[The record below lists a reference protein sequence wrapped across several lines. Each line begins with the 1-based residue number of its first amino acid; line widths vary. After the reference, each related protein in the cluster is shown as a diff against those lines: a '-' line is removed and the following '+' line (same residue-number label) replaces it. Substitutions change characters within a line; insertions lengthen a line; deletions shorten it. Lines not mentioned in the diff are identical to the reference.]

1 MIGGLVAM
9 TLDRSILRQL
19 GTGRRTVVVTGTNG
33 KSTTTRM
40 TAAALRTLG
49 GVATNAE
56 GANMDAGLVAAL
68 AADRGAALAVLE
80 VDEMHVPHVADAVEP
95 AVVILLNL
103 SRDQL
108 DRVGEINVI
117 ERRLRAGLAAHPNA
131 VVVANCDDVLMT
143 SAAYDHTNVVWVAAG
158 GSWAADSVS
167 CPRSGEVIVREQGHW
182 YSTGA
187 DFKRPSPQWWF
198 DDETLYG
205 PDGLALPMRLA
216 LPGAVNRG
224 NATQAVAA
232 AVALGADPA
241 AAVAAVSG
249 VDEVAG
255 RYRTIQVGAHT
266 VRMLLAKNPA
276 GWQEALSMVN
286 KDAAGVVI
294 AVNGQV
300 PDGEDLS
307 WLWDVRFEEFEQHF
321 QGLQW
326 SPRVNAAPTSPCD
339 WATPTCNTPWCTT
352 RWPPSRPA
360 RPDLSRSSPTTPLSC
375 NCNVDWPAM
384 ADSTVRIGLVL
395 PDVMGTYGDGGNAAV
410 LRQRLRLRG
419 IAAEI
424 VEITLADAVPDS
436 LDLYTLG
443 GAEDYAQRLATKHLI
458 RHPGL
463 QRAAARGAPVLAIC
477 AAIQVLGH
485 WYETSAG
492 ERVDGVGL
500 LDLTTSPQPARTI
513 GELVTSPLL
522 AGLTSPLTGFENHR
536 GGTVLGDAAAPLG
549 AVKKGAGN
557 RAGDRIDGAV
567 QGSVFATYM
576 HGPCLARNPEFA
588 DLLLGKVVG
597 ELAPLDLPEVDL
609 LRRERLRA

>member
-9 TLDRSILRQL
+9 TLDRSLLRQL
-19 GTGRRTVVVTGTNG
+19 GSGRRTVVVTGTNG

-40 TAAALRTLG
+40 TAAALRILG

-198 DDETLYG
+198 DDENLYG
-205 PDGLALPMRLA
+205 PDGLALPMLLA
-216 LPGAVNRG
+216 LPGVVNRG
-224 NATQAVAA
+224 NAAQAVAA
-232 AVALGADPA
+232 AVALGADPID
-241 AAVAAVSG
+241 AVAAVSG

-307 WLWDVRFEEFEQHF
+307 WLWDVRFEEFERHF
-321 QGLQW
+321 QGTPVVAAGQRGTDLAVRLGYADVQHTLVHDTMAAIASCPPGPVEVVANYTAFLQ
-326 SPRVNAAPTSPCD
+326 
-339 WATPTCNTPWCTT
+339 
-352 RWPPSRPA
+352 
-360 RPDLSRSSPTTPLSC
+360 L
-375 NCNVDWPAM
+375 
-384 ADSTVRIGLVL
+384 
-395 PDVMGTYGDGGNAAV
+395 
-410 LRQRLRLRG
+410 QR
-419 IAAEI
+419 
-424 VEITLADAVPDS
+424 
-436 LDLYTLG
+436 
-443 GAEDYAQRLATKHLI
+443 RLA
-458 RHPGL
+458 RHG
-463 QRAAARGAPVLAIC
+463 
-477 AAIQVLGH
+477 
-485 WYETSAG
+485 
-492 ERVDGVGL
+492 
-500 LDLTTSPQPARTI
+500 
-513 GELVTSPLL
+513 
-522 AGLTSPLTGFENHR
+522 
-536 GGTVLGDAAAPLG
+536 
-549 AVKKGAGN
+549 
-557 RAGDRIDGAV
+557 
-567 QGSVFATYM
+567 
-576 HGPCLARNPEFA
+576 
-588 DLLLGKVVG
+588 
-597 ELAPLDLPEVDL
+597 
-609 LRRERLRA
+609 